1 MIELTRHGERVAVIV
16 SAAEFD
22 KLTSKRPDF
31 WAAYEEFR
39 HKHDLAALDF
49 DPDAF
54 LAGIRSRDPGPE
66 PDL

>member
-1 MIELTRHGERVAVIV
+1 MIV

-22 KLTSKRPDF
+22 RLTSKRPDF

-39 HKHDLAALDF
+39 RKHDLKALDF
-49 DPDAF
+49 DPDVF
-54 LAGIRSRDPGPE
+54 LAGIRSRDPGRE